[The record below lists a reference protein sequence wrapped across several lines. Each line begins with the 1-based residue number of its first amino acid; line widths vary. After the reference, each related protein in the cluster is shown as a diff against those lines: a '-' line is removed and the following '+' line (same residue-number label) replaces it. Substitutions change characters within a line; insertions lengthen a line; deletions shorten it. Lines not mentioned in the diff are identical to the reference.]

1 MRKRCWQNW
10 LCSSIPGVLVS
21 YLSICRPVFQALHH
35 CSSVAVVLLKTTIIH
50 PLIRLSHVVIPIPAS
65 VDDSV
70 FMRDEK
76 ERQEFVMNE
85 CGIIYKGSGNYITSI
100 NWDFGQVQTH
110 THTLCRLSGFVI
122 LGLINRHR
130 KVPH

>member
-70 FMRDEK
+70 FMQDEK

-85 CGIIYKGSGNYITSI
+85 RGIIYKGSGNYITSI

-110 THTLCRLSGFVI
+110 THTLCRLSRFVI